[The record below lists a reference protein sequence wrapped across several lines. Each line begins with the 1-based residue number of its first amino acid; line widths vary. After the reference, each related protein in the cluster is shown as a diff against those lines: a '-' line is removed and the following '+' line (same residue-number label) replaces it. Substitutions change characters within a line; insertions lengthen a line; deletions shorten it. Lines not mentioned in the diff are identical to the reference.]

1 MLNVL
6 GLDRC
11 IHSHLAV
18 GHAYLSGPSGSF
30 HLNSFSVYQ
39 PQKLLRTYHFSL
51 IDVALL
57 QFTSS
62 CRSVVIGEDAVD
74 GSLGSVALS
83 VAEFTTWKH
92 NWPIFNDTEGDS
104 CVVGSAELILI
115 ARIHGARLERH
126 LVQFLEIARV
136 LRLHVR
142 LGV

>member
-30 HLNSFSVYQ
+30 H
-39 PQKLLRTYHFSL
+39 HFSL